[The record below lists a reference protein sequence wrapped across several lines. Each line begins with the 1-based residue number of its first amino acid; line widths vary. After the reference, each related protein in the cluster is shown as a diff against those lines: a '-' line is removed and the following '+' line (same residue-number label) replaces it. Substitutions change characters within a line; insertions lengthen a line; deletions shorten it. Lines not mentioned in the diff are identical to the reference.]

1 MRVLVTGAAG
11 RVGSRVSATLRSE
24 HEVIGVDVR
33 PTGHPA
39 DLCLDILDVPA
50 VRDAAMGVDAVIH
63 LAIVDGPSFGRVN
76 SLQYDDASLKVHV
89 IGTHNL
95 LRAAADHKVERFLY
109 ASSVSAVDSYG
120 PDVMVTSEHRHLGG
134 GIYGVTK
141 GFGEELCRMFGARRS
156 GGVAVLRL
164 GNVYI
169 PELAPDD
176 RRPYHR
182 SRVHIDDVARA
193 FSLGLTAALPPFCVV
208 HIVGDNAGRR
218 WDLAAAED
226 LLGWRPTCRFG
237 EDGRPEA

>member
-50 VRDAAMGVDAVIH
+50 VRDAVADVEAVIH
-63 LAIVDGPSFGRVN
+63 LAIVDGPAFGREN
-76 SLQYDDASLKVHV
+76 SLRYDEASLNVHV

-95 LRAAADHKVERFLY
+95 LRAAADHGVERFLY
-109 ASSVSAVDSYG
+109 ASSVSAVDAYG

-141 GFGEELCRMFGARRS
+141 GFGEELCRMFGARKR
-156 GGVAVLRL
+156 GGFAVLRL

-193 FSLGLTAALPPFCVV
+193 FSLGLTATLPGFCVV
-208 HIVGDNAGRR
+208 HIVGDNPGRR
-218 WDLAAAED
+218 WDLTAAED